1 MTKFPLLDLWER
13 ADNVWNEIHSIE
25 SEYMLKHVSNND
37 ELMSLSSLLVCH
49 GSLGQALL
57 GSAIGRDANFFREE
71 EFPNCGMV
79 EIEWSIHFGLDSD
92 QKEHV
97 DRWRWFRPTSSDWNN
112 VEN

>member
-1 MTKFPLLDLWER
+1 MFCAIDLIPTCLTKFPLLDLWER

-37 ELMSLSSLLVCH
+37 ELMSSSSLLVCH

-71 EFPNCGMV
+71 EFPRV
-79 EIEWSIHFGLDSD
+79 RFF
-92 QKEHV
+92 QKETFH
-97 DRWRWFRPTSSDWNN
+97 FLLLN
-112 VEN
+112 